1 MSAEICDAFEIVVDQ
16 TITPGTFI
24 TVRNPGRTLR
34 LVSILVTGQNTAACA
49 VYKNPATGPDV
60 LMGDVTLNAALTP
73 DLTDVPASLKV
84 GVAGQRFLATDD
96 FNISAAVAN
105 ITRVVLICVGNPSQL
120 LTVT

>member
-16 TITPGTFI
+16 TITPGTTI

-49 VYKNPATGPDV
+49 VFKNPATGADV

-96 FNISAAVAN
+96 FNIAAGVAN

>member
-1 MSAEICDAFEIVVDQ
+1 MSAEICDSFEIVVDQ
-16 TITPGTFI
+16 TITAGTFI

-34 LVSILVTGQNTAACA
+34 LVSVLVTGQDTAACA

-73 DLTDVPASLKV
+73 DLTDVPAGLKV
-84 GVAGQRFLATDD
+84 GVASQRFLATDD
-96 FNISAAVAN
+96 FTIAAAVAN
-105 ITRVVLICVGNPSQL
+105 ITRVVLVCVGNPSQL

>member
-16 TITPGTFI
+16 TITPGTTI

-49 VYKNPATGPDV
+49 VFKNPATGADV

-73 DLTDVPASLKV
+73 DLTDVPAGLKV

-96 FNISAAVAN
+96 FNISVAVAN